1 MTWTLRLLLLLAL
14 FPAAVQAADGG
25 WFMPRNDVVLTI
37 QSDGWV
43 LVEETIV
50 ADFQVDKRGII
61 RKIPIRYEAGLHNYE
76 LGFKL
81 LEVTDQNGHDHPI
94 RVRKRGNAVNIRIGD
109 ADTFLRG
116 RHVYHL
122 TYRVKRALLWENE
135 RVVLRWN
142 AIGHQ
147 WEVPT
152 QAATIRI
159 VTPPGTGPTFQDA
172 WTGTWGARGK
182 DFTAH
187 QDPDGTVVYEVGPLR
202 PREGVTVEVSLPG
215 NAVARPSKWVLAGLW
230 LADNFVYALWPV
242 VFLFCWWFWRQR
254 GRDLGQPGSVAV
266 QYDAPDDLSPGEVG
280 TLLDEKVDS
289 RDISATIVDLAV
301 RGFLT
306 IESKPALQKK
316 GLDEVTFHRLTNGTK
331 PRHHEALILD
341 KIFDAGD
348 TARMDEMT
356 DFYSTIPKVQKSLYN
371 RLNKQGY
378 FDGNPSTVR
387 GKFAALAILGVV
399 ALFMGAGFFQLL
411 TLQRVFLLPLIVAFV
426 LSMTTVIVFSR
437 AMPRRTAKGRKAWE
451 RIAGLEEYIRRAEGA
466 ALASSE
472 GKGVFERLLP
482 YAMVFG
488 VADRWAKA
496 FEGIYTT
503 PPDWYQGPGGGQ
515 ASTVWMINS
524 LNNSTDSMQ
533 TSMFMPP
540 RSSSSGSSSGWSSG
554 GFSGGG
560 SSGGGFGGGGGSSW

>member
-1 MTWTLRLLLLLAL
+1 MTWRFALLLVFLPTVLL
-14 FPAAVQAADGG
+14 AADGG
-25 WFMPRNDVVLTI
+25 WDMARNDVTVTI
-37 QSDGWV
+37 EPDGGV

-61 RKIPIRYEAGLHNYE
+61 RKIPIRYEAGLHHYE

-81 LEVTDQNGHDHPI
+81 LGVKDQNGQDHPI
-94 RVRKRGNAVNIRIGD
+94 RVRKMGNAVNIRIGD
-109 ADTFLRG
+109 ANTFLRG
-116 RHVYHL
+116 RHVYQL
-122 TYRVKRALLWENE
+122 TYRVKRALLWEDD

-142 AIGHQ
+142 AIGHE

-152 QAATIRI
+152 EASSIRI
-159 VTPPGTGPTFQDA
+159 VTPPGTGTTFHDA

-182 DFTAH
+182 DFTAR

-202 PREGVTVEVSLPG
+202 PREGVTIEVSLPG
-215 NAVARPSKWVLAGLW
+215 TAVARPSQLVRAGLW

-242 VFLFCWWFWRQR
+242 VFLFCWWFWRRR
-254 GRDLGQPGSVAV
+254 GRDLGEPGSVAV
-266 QYDAPDDLSPGEVG
+266 QYDAPDGLSPGEVG

-301 RGFLT
+301 RGLIT
-306 IESKPALQKK
+306 IESKPALSKRGQ
-316 GLDEVTFHRLTNGTK
+316 DEITFHRLPGGPE
-331 PRHHEALILD
+331 PRRHELILLN
-341 KIFDAGD
+341 KIFAKGE
-348 TARMDEMT
+348 TAHMDEMT
-356 DFYSTIPKVQKSLYN
+356 DFYQTLPVVQTSLYDG
-371 RLNKQGY
+371 LSKKGY
-378 FDGNPSTVR
+378 FDGNPSTAR
-387 GKFAALAILGVV
+387 GKFASLAILGVV

-411 TLQRVFLLPLIVAFV
+411 TLQRIFILPLVIAFV
-426 LSMTTVIVFSR
+426 LSMATVIVFSR

-503 PPDWYQGPGGGQ
+503 PPDWYQGPVGGQ
-515 ASTVWMINS
+515 LSTVWIVNS